1 MKTKLVNARQ
11 IMCTINNPTEND
23 YHTVR
28 TATENKTL
36 IYVTFNLEIGQT
48 TKHICNHA
56 VLLTHPSIFAIM
68 RSCSLI
74 HRLSSLASCA
84 QTLLSCAAGR

>member
-56 VLLTHPSIFAIM
+56 VLLPHPQTIIIGVLRTNTIVLRSRAII
-68 RSCSLI
+68 RS
-74 HRLSSLASCA
+74 A
-84 QTLLSCAAGR
+84 